1 MLVVLRIHSSLCKIT
16 RNCSHLS
23 KCLIAFRHLDKSRN
37 SIPSLARLWRFAT
50 SSHRVLFEGCY
61 GLLIKT
67 GRKRCDAKEDAG
79 LQKE

>member
-1 MLVVLRIHSSLCKIT
+1 MLVVLGIHSSLQNNQK
-16 RNCSHLS
+16 LQP
-23 KCLIAFRHLDKSRN
+23 KYLIVFRHLDKSRN
-37 SIPSLARLWRFAT
+37 SIPSSARLWPFAT

-61 GLLIKT
+61 TLLIKT